1 MPTTSKMHE
10 ITSIEHPAKSDIL
23 KKLAATTRSATA
35 ASLLSLLKKK
45 GASEVSHAELRK
57 RLSSLKP
64 TLSQEITAAR
74 KTR

>member
-1 MPTTSKMHE
+1 
-10 ITSIEHPAKSDIL
+10 
-23 KKLAATTRSATA
+23 
-35 ASLLSLLKKK
+35 
-45 GASEVSHAELRK
+45 VSHAELRK